1 MSDEEAFL
9 ASGPW
14 ISSTNLLHSAS
25 QFAQW
30 CNLLARPYTTHLLIF
45 TCGSLRIFCWWSVDA
60 VAVCIPFQRC
70 SWKHGCARATR
81 PIWVSFQKP
90 YIQCTRCTRGV
101 LHLMH
106 TSKDLKWQQ
115 WTAISSCGNA
125 SVSWTTSL
133 LYCKLPTQR
142 LDVPKCYKQ
151 IQTTCTN
158 LYELIVMLQA
168 RVQFFDAC
176 WDRLQM
182 HEETTQTCHENN

>member
-81 PIWVSFQKP
+81 PIWVSFRKP
-90 YIQCTRCTRGV
+90 YTVHTVHTGRVALDAHFKGFKLTEMDSHQQLWQC
-101 LHLMH
+101 L
-106 TSKDLKWQQ
+106 SKLDNVPALLQVANPRD
-115 WTAISSCGNA
+115 WTCRN
-125 SVSWTTSL
+125 V
-133 LYCKLPTQR
+133 
-142 LDVPKCYKQ
+142 
-151 IQTTCTN
+151 TN
-158 LYELIVMLQA
+158 NMYELIVMLRA
-168 RVQFFDAC
+168 RVHFFDSC

-182 HEETTQTCHENN
+182 HEETIKTNLLWKKKL